1 MSEKGVYGHLPILK
15 EEPAGNIEPNSESV
29 QVSGL
34 TAHVALPDASSEH
47 SDGGEDE
54 PPSLSPQH
62 VPTDENTCD
71 AELGYIKTEP
81 EYCWSPSYVM
91 EQDYCCDHES
101 CVIIKT
107 ENPSIPPSPSFE
119 VASGEHDLD
128 GIVKTEV
135 AEVVTKYDDSDEEL
149 SYVSLIST
157 CRDNS
162 AMDDVSIKTD
172 PYLFDN
178 SSVKSESAEHIEE
191 QPSVGSHSIPDGCF
205 PEDITLGAEE
215 VVAALPSS
223 RGRKGKK
230 RKSKARSKQVKASA
244 SFTRQPRKRKPHN
257 DSFVSSVNVDLLPR
271 RSSNRL
277 RRKQVEQVIDYSTLP
292 PKFTGPL
299 LPSMHFC
306 HYVMEQLMSAKYEP
320 INWLIDLATVKKK
333 LDYRQYEDADEFAAE
348 IRSICMNPLD
358 DSLADDSLSLLHSFE
373 QLWLY
378 MPLDP
383 ELPLIPEDSEGMDE
397 LELKYFA
404 MLATLINNKKKCQFY
419 GNQLSLNLQ
428 RVNDMSE
435 AQRAAGQQDNALPV
449 IPPYMKK
456 EMDALAA
463 KLQPYTSI
471 PIDVLMESDLLHSP
485 DRLLSA
491 IAPVAPELMEM
502 LRGKIVEQTEKS
514 SSEHTAKDDQLDPNL
529 EEPLTTEEKEQ
540 LVKDIEK
547 LSDDDKITVLG
558 IIAND
563 DDVAV
568 RFDEEDVHIELT
580 NAKPSTFRKVVDCI
594 TALMQRQLSCQVPEE
609 DHVKTSDVEHCG
621 GAKSKANTGYKRKR
635 TSSKSTSGRKKAQPS
650 KRRAIDI
657 EARKRELVEGI
668 KKLGGTGTTRP
679 IKKQV
684 PYVEPRSRVRT
695 SYYVCRS
702 SSSSSSESTATSKS
716 WKSGTKSWESGSS
729 SETEAE

>member
-1 MSEKGVYGHLPILK
+1 MSERDFCADLPIVK
-15 EEPAGNIEPNSESV
+15 QEPPESVEPNS
-29 QVSGL
+29 G
-34 TAHVALPDASSEH
+34 SEQ
-47 SDGGEDE
+47 
-54 PPSLSPQH
+54 PPSLSPA
-62 VPTDENTCD
+62 PTDENTCD
-71 AELGYIKTEP
+71 AEPGYIKVEP
-81 EYCWSPSYVM
+81 EFYQSPSYVM
-91 EQDYCCDHES
+91 EQDYCHHERS
-101 CVIIKT
+101 VVIKT
-107 ENPSIPPSPSFE
+107 EDPSVPPSPSSE
-119 VASGEHDLD
+119 MATEEHDWD

-135 AEVVTKYDDSDEEL
+135 AEVVTKYADSDEEL
-149 SYVSLIST
+149 SYVSSFST

-162 AMDDVSIKTD
+162 AVDDVSIRTD

-191 QPSVGSHSIPDGCF
+191 QPSIGSHSVPDGCF

-215 VVAALPSS
+215 VVAAVPAS
-223 RGRKGKK
+223 RGRKGRK
-230 RKSKARSKQVKASA
+230 RKSKANPRSKQAKASA
-244 SFTRQPRKRKPHN
+244 SITRQPRKKRPHN
-257 DSFVSSVNVDLLPR
+257 DSFVSSVNVHLLPR

-277 RRKQVEQVIDYSTLP
+277 RRKQVEQVIDYSSLP

-299 LPSMHFC
+299 LPSVHFC

-358 DSLADDSLSLLHSFE
+358 DSLADDSLSLLRSFE

-383 ELPLIPEDSEGMDE
+383 ELPLVPEDSEGMDE
-397 LELKYFA
+397 LELEYFA
-404 MLATLINNKKKCQFY
+404 MLATIINNKKKCQFY
-419 GNQLSLNLQ
+419 GNQLSLHLQ

-435 AQRAAGQQDNALPV
+435 AQRAAGRQDNALPE

-471 PIDVLMESDLLHSP
+471 PLDVLMESDLKHSP

-491 IAPVAPELMEM
+491 VAPVAPELMEM
-502 LRGKIVEQTEKS
+502 LRGKVVLQNEKS
-514 SSEHTAKDDQLDPNL
+514 SSEHPSKDDQLDPDT
-529 EEPLTTEEKEQ
+529 EEPLTTEEQEQ
-540 LVKDIEK
+540 LAKDIEK

-563 DDVAV
+563 DNIGV
-568 RFDEEDVHIELT
+568 RFDDEDVHIELT
-580 NAKPSTFRKVVDCI
+580 NARPSTMRKVVDCVA
-594 TALMQRQLSCQVPEE
+594 TLMQRQLSCKVPEE
-609 DHVKTSDVEHCG
+609 DHACTSDMELCER
-621 GAKSKANTGYKRKR
+621 AKSKANTGCKRKR
-635 TSSKSTSGRKKAQPS
+635 TSSKSTNGRRKTQPS

-679 IKKQV
+679 IRKQA
-684 PYVEPRSRVRT
+684 PYIEPRSRVRT
-695 SYYVCRS
+695 SYVCQS
-702 SSSSSSESTATSKS
+702 SSSSSTESTATSDS
-716 WKSGTKSWESGSS
+716 WKSGSS